1 MSRRILLTAALP
13 YANGD
18 IHLGHLVEYL
28 QADIWARFQKL
39 RGNECYFVCA
49 DDAHGTPV
57 MLRAEA
63 ENIGAEALIAR
74 MQQNHLRDFTAFHV
88 DFDCYHSTHSDENK
102 TLSTAIFRRLRDNG
116 YIAERDVRQLYDEAK
131 GMFLPDRYVQ
141 GQCPKCSADAQYGDS
156 CERCGAAYAST
167 DLKNPRSILSGAKP
181 ALKSSLHY
189 FFRLSAITEELRQ
202 WTQAH
207 LPDPA
212 APDKQTP
219 RLQKEAANK
228 MREWLDAGLRD
239 WDISRDAP
247 YFGFRIPDI
256 AEEKYFYVWLDAP
269 IGYMASFQ
277 RLCKERGLNFDDFW
291 RDGAET
297 QTELYHFI
305 GKDILYFHALFWPAI
320 LKHSGHR
327 RPTRLFAH
335 GFLTVSNEKMSKSRG
350 TFITA
355 RHYLDCG
362 LNAEF
367 LRYYYACKLNDRIED
382 LDLSLH
388 DFMLRTNGDL
398 VGKLINIPSRVAG
411 FLHKFFAGTLDSHHT
426 AGTHFAAAVAP
437 VLAVEQQV
445 AEALENRRYQE
456 AMRLI
461 MQATAVVNA
470 HIDACAPWQAAKEES
485 RRDELHAV
493 CSAAMRA
500 FHLLM
505 TMLQP
510 VLPETAAAV
519 EKMLNAPLQWRQQ
532 LQPLPAAHT
541 IHRYRHLIKRMTEAN
556 VNALIQP
563 AAGNTATPLIAID
576 DFAKID
582 LRVATITAASTIDG
596 SDKLL
601 RLSLDI
607 GDGRP
612 RQVLSGI
619 KTHCEADSLVGQKIV
634 YLANLKNRA
643 MRFGNSEG
651 MVLTAGDDN
660 GIWLLPAPNN
670 APPGAKIR

>member
-39 RGNECYFVCA
+39 RGNECYFICA

-57 MLRAEA
+57 MLRAQA
-63 ENIGAEALIAR
+63 ENISAEKLIVR
-74 MQQNHLRDFTAFHV
+74 MRENHLRDFSGFHV

-102 TLSTAIFRRLRDNG
+102 ILSTAIFRRLRDNG
-116 YIAERDVRQLYDEAK
+116 HIAVREVRQLYDQTK

-141 GQCPKCSADAQYGDS
+141 GRCPKCDADSQHGDS
-156 CERCGAAYAST
+156 CERCGAAYAPT
-167 DLKNPRSILSGAKP
+167 DLKEPRSILSGEP
-181 ALKSSLHY
+181 PTLRSSRHY
-189 FFRLSAITEELRQ
+189 FFRLSAMSEELRQ
-202 WTQAH
+202 WTQEHIA
-207 LPDPA
+207 DPA
-212 APDKQTP
+212 APGRQIP

-228 MREWLDAGLRD
+228 MREWLNADLRD

-256 AEEKYFYVWLDAP
+256 DEEKYFYVWLDAP
-269 IGYMASFQ
+269 VGYMASFR
-277 RLCKERGLNFDDFW
+277 RLCTERNLSFDDFW
-291 RDGAET
+291 HADNEQ

-305 GKDILYFHALFWPAI
+305 GKDILYFHALFWPAM
-320 LKHSGHR
+320 LTHSGHR
-327 RPTRLFAH
+327 RPTRLFVH
-335 GFLTVSNEKMSKSRG
+335 GFLIVNGEKMSKSRG

-362 LNAEF
+362 LNPEF
-367 LRYYYACKLNDRIED
+367 LRYYYACKLNDRVED

-388 DFMLRTNGDL
+388 DFILRTNGDL
-398 VGKLINIPSRVAG
+398 VGKLVNIPSRVAG
-411 FLHKFFAGTLDSHHT
+411 FLHKFFAGALDSQN
-426 AGTHFAAAVAP
+426 AEGAHFTAAVAP
-437 VLAVEQQV
+437 VLAVETQV
-445 AEALENRRYQE
+445 AEAMENRRYQE

-461 MQATAVVNA
+461 MQAAATVNA
-470 HIDACAPWQAAKEES
+470 HIDACAPWQAAKEE
-485 RRDELHAV
+485 RYRDELHAV

-510 VLPETAAAV
+510 VLPEMAAAA
-519 EKMLNAPLQWRQQ
+519 EKIMNIPLQWRPS
-532 LQPLPAAHT
+532 LQPLPAGHT
-541 IHRYRHLIKRMTEAN
+541 IRPYRHLIKRMTESN

-563 AAGNTATPLIAID
+563 AAAGGSAATLD

-582 LRVATITAASTIDG
+582 LRVAVVTAAAAVAG
-596 SDKLL
+596 ADKLL

-607 GDGRP
+607 GDGQP
-612 RQVLSGI
+612 RQVLAGI
-619 KTHCEADSLVGQKIV
+619 KAHCTADALVGQKVV
-634 YLANLKNRA
+634 YFANLKSRS
-643 MRFGNSEG
+643 MRFGDSEG
-651 MVLTAGDDN
+651 MVLAAGNDS
-660 GIWLLPAPNN
+660 GVWLLQAPND